1 VPGRIALHERTSS
14 NGGRDR
20 LGEAKYA
27 ECAEQL
33 LLMLRPVDPATKVRK
48 STRSDRL
55 LLGENSLDEHV
66 DRVCI
71 VGPVGPASAV
81 VGMWGVHVVAPSR
94 LLLAIKNDG

>member
-1 VPGRIALHERTSS
+1 MNGPALTAVGIVS
-14 NGGRDR
+14 
-20 LGEAKYA
+20 A
-27 ECAEQL
+27 
-33 LLMLRPVDPATKVRK
+33 
-48 STRSDRL
+48 
-55 LLGENSLDEHV
+55 GENSLDEHV